1 MFPTQDLATAPE
13 VSSYTL
19 FFRKFCTI
27 PLGQF
32 KIIDSR
38 MSLHQ
43 MLTPLYSEGGIQP
56 NRILYKGVCLTQTP
70 IPRIA
75 GG

>member
-19 FFRKFCTI
+19 FFRTFCTN

-32 KIIDSR
+32 KIINSR
-38 MSLHQ
+38 MSLHE
-43 MLTPLYSEGGIQP
+43 MVTPVKELRDSNSHPSNGGRLKNQSF
-56 NRILYKGVCLTQTP
+56 
-70 IPRIA
+70 
-75 GG
+75 